1 MFDKFFEKHKPENE
15 AVPSAESVGRINA
28 LLKGKLNETT
38 FKEEKPMKKKSI
50 IKRIML
56 VAAAAAAA
64 ASTLIFSATADYE
77 GDEKYI
83 VRINNERVDADI
95 VSYKE
100 GRIELDVITYEKPCE
115 MLITYDGKPV
125 TEDSDIDRRVG
136 EYVITVYASEDPDEQ
151 VWDPVK
157 GVATLSCGS
166 GRFGMY
172 GTDAMEI
179 TVPCGHSGTNLLEFP
194 VILNDHYDEKAAKE
208 FWENYRKNP
217 DEEARKWAENWAF
230 LTPDEDLTMVE
241 LLKKRISEHL
251 EINQS
256 NFDEISTEYITETEM
271 NKIFEFLDQN
281 FGE

>member
-1 MFDKFFEKHKPENE
+1 MFDKFFEKHKPDNE
-15 AVPSAESVGRINA
+15 VVSSAESVGRIDA
-28 LLKGKLNETT
+28 LLRGKLTETT
-38 FKEEKPMKKKSI
+38 LKEEKPMKKSI
-50 IKRIML
+50 IKRIL
-56 VAAAAAAA
+56 LIAAAAAAA

-83 VRINNERVDADI
+83 VRINGERVDADI

-100 GRIELDVITYEKPCE
+100 GRIELDVITYEMPCE

-136 EYVITVYASEDPDEQ
+136 SYIIHVYASEDPDEQ

-157 GVATLSCGS
+157 GVAMLSSGS
-166 GRFGMY
+166 GGFGMY
-172 GTDAMEI
+172 GADAMTI
-179 TVPCGHSGTNLLEFP
+179 SVPSGGSGTNTLDHPTYLER
-194 VILNDHYDEKAAKE
+194 HYDEKAAKE
-208 FWENYRKNP
+208 FWENYWKNP

-230 LTPDEDLTMVE
+230 LTPDEDLSMVE

-251 EINQS
+251 EINRS
-256 NFDEISTEYITETEM
+256 NLDEYSIEYITETEK
-271 NKIFEFLDQN
+271 NKILEFLDQN

>member
-1 MFDKFFEKHKPENE
+1 MFDKFFEKHKPDNE
-15 AVPSAESVGRINA
+15 AVPLAESVGRIEA

-38 FKEEKPMKKKSI
+38 FKEEKPMKKSI
-50 IKRIML
+50 VKRIL
-56 VAAAAAAA
+56 LIAAAAAAA
-64 ASTLIFSATADYE
+64 ASALIFSATADYE
-77 GDEKYI
+77 GNEKYI
-83 VRINNERVDADI
+83 VRINGKRVDADI

-100 GRIELDVITYEKPCE
+100 GRIELDVITYEMPCE

-136 EYVITVYASEDPDEQ
+136 DYIIHVYASEDPDEQ

-157 GVATLSCGS
+157 GVAMLSGGS
-166 GRFGMY
+166 GGFGMY
-172 GTDAMEI
+172 GADAMTI
-179 TVPCGHSGTNLLEFP
+179 TVPNGSSGTNTLDHPTYLEY
-194 VILNDHYDEKAAKE
+194 HYDEKEAKE
-208 FWENYRKNP
+208 FWENYWKNP
-217 DEEARKWAENWAF
+217 DEEARKWAEHWAF

-256 NFDEISTEYITETEM
+256 SFDEFSTEYITETEK
-271 NKIFEFLDQN
+271 NKILEFLDQN